1 MAENDLDQQSPAL
14 LGRDGKHDTGKP
26 NSISKPEITRE
37 PASTGKKDGTS
48 KPESTNKPES
58 TDKPDRKGLLG
69 GKLRIDRTQATI
81 ILCGLYLFFSLA
93 GNIAA
98 TKVTYFGSLV
108 MDAGF
113 IYSLTFTWRDLIHKQ
128 LGQKAAITTIW
139 LAAGFS
145 LLAALYFQL
154 VVLLPAQTDWAN
166 SGGQTAWA
174 FLFGIIDTSGSGWQ
188 SLFSLQMRIVL
199 GSILT
204 ALLAELIDTKVYHL
218 WTRGDRRN
226 WPQWTRVFASNAVS
240 IPVDSLLFPLI
251 AFSGIVGMAGLQ
263 QMIWTN
269 LIVKALITLLVFWT
283 IYLVPEKPIYEEE

>member
-1 MAENDLDQQSPAL
+1 MAENDLASRALQTQQIQQSEQ
-14 LGRDGKHDTGKP
+14 
-26 NSISKPEITRE
+26 S
-37 PASTGKKDGTS
+37 
-48 KPESTNKPES
+48 
-58 TDKPDRKGLLG
+58 LG
-69 GKLRIDRTQATI
+69 GKPIQASRSVQASRKESGFLGGRLRIDKTQATI

-139 LAAGFS
+139 LAAGFN

-166 SGGQTAWA
+166 NGGQTAWA
-174 FLFGIIDTSGSGWQ
+174 FLFGIIDSSGPGWH
-188 SLFSLQMRIVL
+188 SIFSLQMRIVI

-204 ALLAELIDTKVYHL
+204 ALLAELTDTRVYHF
-218 WTRGDRRN
+218 WTQGARQN

-240 IPVDSLLFPLI
+240 IPVDSLLFPII
-251 AFSGIVGMAGLQ
+251 AFAGIVGIAGLQ

-269 LIVKALITLLVFWT
+269 LIVKSIITLLIFWT
-283 IYLVPEKPIYEEE
+283 IYLVPEKPIYEGD